1 LTAVESVT
9 FQPGVRVVTLTVA
22 FVIALAVSTSTLAPM
37 RATADDLVAYRPEAG
52 RFSVDLPGES
62 LSVRELTGS
71 KFSITSN
78 DVQHTAFVG
87 DAEFAVEIHDIPRVA
102 KFLLPSDYILDRT
115 IRGMLEDIGG
125 REVDSVEA
133 SLQGEPAR
141 EVRYE
146 IPDREFTGRLLL
158 VLAGRRLYLVSVQH
172 PQSIDP
178 PSSIA
183 PFFESFSFWLE

>member
-1 LTAVESVT
+1 M
-9 FQPGVRVVTLTVA
+9 FQPGVRVIAVTIA
-22 FVIALAVSTSTLAPM
+22 FVIALAVLTSTVAPM

-62 LSVRELTGS
+62 PSVRELTGP

-78 DVQHTAFVG
+78 DVQHTALVG
-87 DAEFAVEIHDIPRVA
+87 DAEFAVEIHDIPSVA
-102 KFLLPSDYILDRT
+102 KFLLTSDYILERAV
-115 IRGMLEDIGG
+115 RGMLDDIGG
-125 REVDSVEA
+125 RAIDSVEV

-158 VLAGRRLYLVSVQH
+158 VLAERRLYLVSVQH

-178 PSSIA
+178 PSSIT